1 MQRVRVRFL
10 AGELDPTCH
19 VVQPN
24 DFFFLKSKVSWLTQI
39 QQCVKHSAYTAGV
52 LRLERCVSSGS

>member
-19 VVQPN
+19 VVQLK
-24 DFFFLKSKVSWLTQI
+24 DFFLKSKVSWLTQI

-52 LRLERCVSSGS
+52 LRLQRCVSSGS